1 MEKIN
6 LLLINY
12 KKALITFDEIL
23 KESFSIIVRDAAIQR
38 FEYTF
43 EIFWKLLK
51 EYLKEYEGVICDSPK
66 SCIREAFKQNLF
78 LNEKETIGALNMVDD
93 RNMTSHTYHENVA
106 QGIYKNLKNYYKLM
120 FKIYNTINKNIK

>member
-23 KESFSIIVRDAAIQR
+23 KEPFSIIVRDAAIQR

-120 FKIYNTINKNIK
+120 FKIYNKINKNIK